1 MKLPPLFL
9 RGAMLGV
16 ILGTMLACPALAQQA
31 ALGGGKVNL
40 LTNGSFESG
49 LTGWEATHFNK
60 RGTAGQDTVEK
71 KDGQASLVIE
81 NLAADDSYI
90 RQKVVVKPKTRYR
103 LTGYIKTKDIVGK
116 GAGACF
122 SLTGTFEKT
131 EPIAGTKSWTKVSF
145 EFDSGPASDI
155 MIGPRMGHQAS
166 PVLGKAW
173 FDEIT
178 LVELGPTRKR

>member
-1 MKLPPLFL
+1 MKLPPPFL
-9 RGAMLGV
+9 CAVLGAMF
-16 ILGTMLACPALAQQA
+16 TCAALAQQPA
-31 ALGGGKVNL
+31 GGGKVNL
-40 LTNGSFESG
+40 LTNPSFEDG
-49 LTGWEATHFNK
+49 LTGWQVVHFNK
-60 RGTAGQDTVEK
+60 RGTAAPDTVEK
-71 KDGQASLVIE
+71 HDGKSSLVIE
-81 NLAADDSYI
+81 NAAADDSYV
-90 RQKVVVKPKTRYR
+90 RQQVTVKPKTRYR
-103 LTGYIKTKDIVGK
+103 LTGYIKTKDVVGK

-155 MIGPRMGHQAS
+155 MIGPRLGHQAS